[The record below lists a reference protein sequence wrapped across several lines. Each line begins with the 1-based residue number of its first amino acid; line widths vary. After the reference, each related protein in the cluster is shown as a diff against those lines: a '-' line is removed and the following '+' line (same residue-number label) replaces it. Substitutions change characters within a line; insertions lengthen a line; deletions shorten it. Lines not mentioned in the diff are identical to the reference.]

1 MNTHLEAVRTCVRD
15 ELRRPSD
22 GAGPRGIKHWSSV
35 ELLGEAWFVVEGAV
49 QNGEQQSTEVRRWV
63 CASVAEAVQR
73 ANRGGYLWVRLMAY
87 AHAPVDLPSGYAFGE
102 VTEVL
107 RSEQSHGY
115 VLKYRHGVHVFLRRS
130 DETSAPPRRIEGMR
144 RVYLAS

>member
-1 MNTHLEAVRTCVRD
+1 MSTHLEVVRTCVRD
-15 ELRRPSD
+15 ELTRPLG
-22 GAGPRGIKHWSSV
+22 GAGQRGIKHWSSV

-49 QNGEQQSTEVRRWV
+49 QNGVPQSTEVRRWV

-87 AHAPVDLPSGYAFGE
+87 ARAPVDLPSGYAFGE

-115 VLKYRHGVHVFLRRS
+115 VIKYRHGVHVFLRRGN
-130 DETSAPPRRIEGMR
+130 ETSTPPHGVEGMR
-144 RVYLAS
+144 QVYFAS